1 MIKKII
7 SYLGGQAILKL
18 SMLLIGLT
26 LVRVLNVSD
35 YALYSLMTGL
45 LGVAAVLSNSAV
57 STAFITL
64 VSRKEEKLGDYF
76 YSAINLRQLF
86 FLVSSLLV
94 ITMALFSYNKIWGK
108 SLYGICLSIVL
119 ITNYITLYSLIFQSY
134 LFTKENTRVLNK
146 TVITSCVTR
155 LILILL
161 LSLIWRN
168 VAGVLAI
175 NLAGYIIEFFL
186 LKKNTNLFLLPQ
198 PTNENLVSG
207 KKEIINFITPIVPN
221 TIYFAFRPQVSIFL
235 LAFYGATYSLASLG
249 ALSRISLIISSL
261 SVIFPFYVQPQLAK
275 CKTRKEFIFHLF
287 VILGAFFLIT
297 LILALSV
304 LLYPKLWLL
313 LLGSKY
319 SGLGEDVV
327 YAVITPCITLFV
339 GIFFTAIMAIGNN
352 KSLYFE
358 SILSLIFQ
366 IVFLSLYA
374 NHFTLN
380 KALIMSILSE
390 ILSMS
395 FYAVMLTMKLKN
407 PNINEIN
414 WNQNV

>member
-1 MIKKII
+1 
-7 SYLGGQAILKL
+7 
-18 SMLLIGLT
+18 
-26 LVRVLNVSD
+26 
-35 YALYSLMTGL
+35 MTGL

-235 LAFYGATYSLASLG
+235 LAFYGATYSLA
-249 ALSRISLIISSL
+249 
-261 SVIFPFYVQPQLAK
+261 
-275 CKTRKEFIFHLF
+275 
-287 VILGAFFLIT
+287 
-297 LILALSV
+297 
-304 LLYPKLWLL
+304 
-313 LLGSKY
+313 
-319 SGLGEDVV
+319 
-327 YAVITPCITLFV
+327 
-339 GIFFTAIMAIGNN
+339 
-352 KSLYFE
+352 
-358 SILSLIFQ
+358 
-366 IVFLSLYA
+366 
-374 NHFTLN
+374 
-380 KALIMSILSE
+380 
-390 ILSMS
+390 
-395 FYAVMLTMKLKN
+395 
-407 PNINEIN
+407 
-414 WNQNV
+414 